1 MESNLIPINKNF
13 SKFHHKIFQKKKK
26 KTTFLSNVIKF
37 FYPKPTNFF
46 ILSTSIKWN
55 STKELLKQIQT

>member
-13 SKFHHKIFQKKKK
+13 SKFHHKIFQKKKDYI
-26 KTTFLSNVIKF
+26 SNVIKF

-55 STKELLKQIQT
+55 STKESLKQIQT

>member
-13 SKFHHKIFQKKKK
+13 SKFHHKIFKKKK
-26 KTTFLSNVIKF
+26 KKDQ
-37 FYPKPTNFF
+37 PKPTNFF

-55 STKELLKQIQT
+55 STKESLKQIQT